1 MNNIG
6 TDDNYDDDGA
16 NTDNGTDLNN
26 NELKQMLKASYQ
38 DEPPDDIYG
47 WKYDRDL
54 SNATAKVYYNPNNNF
69 AVVSHRGTKGLK
81 DWKNNLSYAFGNYKN
96 TDRYKKGKDTQNKV
110 FEKYGKNNTITVGHS
125 QGGILAHSLGKS
137 GKQVIN
143 VNGANKFERPNK
155 NEINIRSS
163 GDVVSLASSL
173 NNVLY
178 PKLSK
183 NDIVVPAKSINPLKN
198 HDLNILDNAKKK
210 KRKDP
215 LRPLKRLFR

>member
-6 TDDNYDDDGA
+6 TDDYNDDDA
-16 NTDNGTDLNN
+16 QLDDTADNGTDLTN

-81 DWKNNLSYAFGNYKN
+81 DWKNNLS
-96 TDRYKKGKDTQNKV
+96 
-110 FEKYGKNNTITVGHS
+110 
-125 QGGILAHSLGKS
+125 
-137 GKQVIN
+137 
-143 VNGANKFERPNK
+143 
-155 NEINIRSS
+155 
-163 GDVVSLASSL
+163 
-173 NNVLY
+173 
-178 PKLSK
+178 K